1 MTEQLIFAGTTYTL
15 AADGRSLIKAN
26 VGQRKQVNGK
36 TYVLNQNSRWERED
50 RGTGAPAQ
58 SAPVPVQSAQSARSP
73 AQSAQQSS
81 GKKLR
86 QRVAHAAV
94 HEGDL
99 LAENIVSWKAGK
111 IVGGAIAQFAIAH
124 GANPVSTQII
134 SETVVQAGT
143 ATALHAIKLKNLK
156 GKAEPRDVA
165 AYFVRQVAAAY
176 LGKYAHHG
184 TEWAVDNLGL
194 EQMQRAIAPLIAG
207 KLTGLSTVTGMG
219 RYHLDSRVV
228 DVVIDKAK
236 ADIHLMDVLIGRLT
250 GGKLRLA
257 KSVGLDEQTQAL
269 VWALTQAGIVL
280 ALQESRG

>member
-1 MTEQLIFAGTTYTL
+1 MTEQLIFAGAAYTL
-15 AADGRSLIKAN
+15 SADGRSLIKAN

-111 IVGGAIAQFAIAH
+111 IVGGAIAH
-124 GANPVSTQII
+124 
-134 SETVVQAGT
+134 
-143 ATALHAIKLKNLK
+143 
-156 GKAEPRDVA
+156 
-165 AYFVRQVAAAY
+165 
-176 LGKYAHHG
+176 
-184 TEWAVDNLGL
+184 
-194 EQMQRAIAPLIAG
+194 RAI
-207 KLTGLSTVTGMG
+207 TGSGM
-219 RYHLDSRVV
+219 
-228 DVVIDKAK
+228 
-236 ADIHLMDVLIGRLT
+236 
-250 GGKLRLA
+250 
-257 KSVGLDEQTQAL
+257 
-269 VWALTQAGIVL
+269 
-280 ALQESRG
+280 